1 MWKASHQAPLVESC
15 IDVVQRFVQV
25 LSTHLLSIRIRT
37 SCGGH
42 WLMGRSQAHQV
53 AVFMLRG
60 FERQECDFAS
70 VYRLYLADALSDRA
84 FRVMM
89 SRHCV
94 VLPL

>member
-1 MWKASHQAPLVESC
+1 
-15 IDVVQRFVQV
+15 
-25 LSTHLLSIRIRT
+25 
-37 SCGGH
+37 
-42 WLMGRSQAHQV
+42 MGRSQAHQV
-53 AVFMLRG
+53 AVCMLRG

-70 VYRLYLADALSDRA
+70 VYRLYLADALADRA